1 MELVCP
7 AGSVNAFKAAVEQG
21 ADAIYIGF
29 NDSTNAR
36 NFSGLNFNDSRAR
49 WALDMA
55 REKGVKLYVAINTYA
70 QAAKFQQWQQAVD
83 QAAALGAH
91 AVIMAD
97 IGLLAYAAQRYPQ
110 MQRHLS
116 VQASA
121 TSAQALAF
129 YQQHTG
135 IRRAVIPRVLSLAQ
149 IQALCAQSSVGI
161 EVFGFGSLCIM
172 AEGRC
177 HMSSYVTGESPNMQ
191 GVCSPAKFVHWQE
204 NADGSMHSRLNG
216 ELIDYFAPG
225 ENAGYPTLCKGRFA
239 VEDDTYHAFEAPT
252 SLNTLELLP
261 ELQAAGVQAIKI
273 EGRQRSPAYVASVV
287 SVWRKAIDSLQHNPQ
302 QFNVLPAWQN
312 KLSELSEGAQ
322 TTFGAYHR
330 SWQ

>member
-70 QAAKFQQWQQAVD
+70 QAARFPQWQQAVD
-83 QAAALGAH
+83 QAAALGAD
-91 AVIMAD
+91 AIIMAD
-97 IGLLAYAAQRYPQ
+97 IGLLAYAAQRYPHL
-110 MQRHLS
+110 QRHLS

-121 TSAQALAF
+121 TSAQSLAF

-149 IQALCAQSSVGI
+149 IQALCAESPVGI

-191 GVCSPAKFVHWQE
+191 GVCSPAKYVHWQE
-204 NADGSMHSRLNG
+204 HADGSMSSRLNG
-216 ELIDYFAPG
+216 ELIDHFRAG

-239 VEDDTYHAFEAPT
+239 VEDATYHAFESPT

-261 ELQAAGVQAIKI
+261 ALQAAGVQAIKI

-287 SVWRKAIDSLQHNPQ
+287 SVWRKAIDSLHKDPA
-302 QFNVLPAWQN
+302 QFALMPAWQA
-312 KLSELSEGAQ
+312 KLTELSEGAQ